1 MKFGL
6 ILSDTSRSK
15 SYLNTLLKNKFYP
28 SEVIFYSDTRNNKIL
43 QILKKK
49 LLNFKY
55 FKVNNINKAIIS
67 NYIIKSKINKFIY
80 SGYPGELVKREV
92 VNKKFIIHIHA
103 GKIPDFKGSTTIYY
117 SILLKKKVFCTAL
130 RLNEKIDSGRILL
143 IKKYRPPLQKKLI
156 ESTYDDYIRA
166 NTLIDLLKLKKYKH
180 YKKKKIKFLNYYIAH
195 PIIRALVSNKKNLM
209 FFKNLYNY

>member
-6 ILSDTSRSK
+6 ILADTSRSK
-15 SYLNTLLKNKFYP
+15 SYLNSLLKNKFYP
-28 SEVIFYSDTRNNKIL
+28 SEVIFYSDRNSSNLFK
-43 QILKKK
+43 ILKKK

-55 FKVNNINKAIIS
+55 FKLNNINKSIIS
-67 NYIIKSKINKFIY
+67 NYIINSKINKFIY
-80 SGYPGELVKREV
+80 SGYPGELVGREV

-143 IKKYRPPLQKKLI
+143 IKKFNPPLHKKLI
-156 ESTYDDYIRA
+156 ESTYDDNIRA
-166 NTLIDLLKLKKYKH
+166 NTLIHLLKLKKYKH
-180 YKKKKIKFLNYYIAH
+180 YKKKLNKFSNYYIAH
-195 PIIRALVSNKKNLM
+195 PIIRALVLKKKKLM
-209 FFKNLYNY
+209 FFKKI